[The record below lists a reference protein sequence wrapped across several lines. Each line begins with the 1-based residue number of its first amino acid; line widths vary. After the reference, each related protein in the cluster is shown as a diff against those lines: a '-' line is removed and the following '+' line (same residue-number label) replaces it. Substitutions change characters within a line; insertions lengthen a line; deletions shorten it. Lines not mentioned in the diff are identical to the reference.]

1 MKNTRST
8 NDDNSITKK
17 VFDEKTESVFYYR
30 NNREHNSETFVDF
43 PTILS
48 RNTFVSNNSHFNVK
62 NWKKSGKLV
71 IQVSGIYE
79 MYYGQD
85 AQG

>member
-8 NDDNSITKK
+8 NDDNSI
-17 VFDEKTESVFYYR
+17 S
-30 NNREHNSETFVDF
+30 
-43 PTILS
+43 TILS

-79 MYYGQD
+79 MYYGPD